1 MLLHVE
7 TKEIEKLYQFSRIK
21 LKGFFLNAI
30 KQVRLLHII
39 RIGAWFYT
47 VPFFQGAMNAKQIK
61 ECEGICKDIVDK
73 KLAVFASESSL
84 AAAKDIQGLR
94 AIFDEVSTYLYCYRK
109 HLEV

>member
-1 MLLHVE
+1 
-7 TKEIEKLYQFSRIK
+7 
-21 LKGFFLNAI
+21 
-30 KQVRLLHII
+30 
-39 RIGAWFYT
+39 
-47 VPFFQGAMNAKQIK
+47 MNAKQIK

-109 HLEV
+109 RLEV